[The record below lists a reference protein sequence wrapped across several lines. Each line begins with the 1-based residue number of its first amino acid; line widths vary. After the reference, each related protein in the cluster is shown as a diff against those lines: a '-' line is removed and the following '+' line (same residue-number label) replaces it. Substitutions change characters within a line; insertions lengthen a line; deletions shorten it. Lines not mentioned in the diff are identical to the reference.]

1 MTTASALDTN
11 NQPPTGEAVHC
22 NQCQAVCCRL
32 TVVVTAA
39 DKVPAH
45 LLERTLTGLDV
56 MARDQDGWCRAL
68 DRGSM
73 RCGIYEQRPDGCRR
87 FVMGG
92 GYCRSAIEAYV
103 RAPARRIPLRLLA
116 S

>member
-1 MTTASALDTN
+1 MTAVPAPSTKSH
-11 NQPPTGEAVHC
+11 PPAGNPVHC
-22 NQCQAVCCRL
+22 NRCEAVCCRL
-32 TVVVTAA
+32 TVVVTAT

-56 MARDQDGWCRAL
+56 MARGQDGWCRAL

-73 RCGIYEQRPDGCRR
+73 RCSIYEQRPDGCRR

-92 GYCRSAIEAYV
+92 GYCRSAIEAYA
-103 RAPARRIPLRLLA
+103 RAPVRRIPLRLLA
-116 S
+116 P